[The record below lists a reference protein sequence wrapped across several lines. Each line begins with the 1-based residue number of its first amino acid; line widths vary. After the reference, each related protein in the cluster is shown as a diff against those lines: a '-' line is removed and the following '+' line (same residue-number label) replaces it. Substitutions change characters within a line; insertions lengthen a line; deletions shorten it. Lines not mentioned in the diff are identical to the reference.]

1 MSLSS
6 TTTTTQAGHPAIV
19 AAEFQLDAE
28 RGAELLKSLD
38 AKWYNEGYVAF
49 VKGKSPASLWN
60 PIQRRGF
67 TAALTEALAAIEEKD
82 AKPFLG
88 DDRYEDEIG
97 DISGTDG
104 GHKRMRLVSW
114 NSAPCAP
121 LRADDVK
128 DVTDALQDQSDR
140 MNGKVRLSPVADD
153 DDDTVDDNDGGY
165 RNGSE
170 IG

>member
-1 MSLSS
+1 MQSLSP
-6 TTTTTQAGHPAIV
+6 TTTTTQTGHPAIV

-28 RGAELLKSLD
+28 RGAHLLRSLD

-49 VKGKSPASLWN
+49 VETGSPAGLWN
-60 PIQRRGF
+60 PIQRSGY
-67 TAALTEALAAIEEKD
+67 TAALKEALAVMEEKD

-97 DISGTDG
+97 DISGTGG
-104 GHKRMRLVSW
+104 GHKRMHTVSW
-114 NSAPCAP
+114 NSQYC
-121 LRADDVK
+121 
-128 DVTDALQDQSDR
+128 
-140 MNGKVRLSPVADD
+140 SPIADD